1 MSAEP
6 VTLRAAMPDLAS
18 SLGRSLCEATG
29 HDVRAVTIAIDAD
42 SEGAPDIV
50 LAVHNLQP
58 STLLLLIGV
67 VQAMLLRGQAEVV
80 VRSDGEV
87 IARYE
92 GKPS

>member
-87 IARYE
+87 VARYE